1 MIATS
6 SSAPTVS
13 RWGRRL
19 RWAAAA
25 AALAGIDLAVKAWA
39 QSALDGSPIEAGP
52 VDLRLAFN
60 PGAAFSI
67 AADAPSWVMLSIT
80 TLITTAVA
88 VGGWVVA
95 PRANLFTR
103 VALAAIL
110 GGAAANV
117 IDRAPDGLVTDYL
130 HTGWWPTFNLADT
143 FIVLGA
149 IALIITTLFGNSD
162 EREQLSPDHHT
173 DNRD

>member
-1 MIATS
+1 MTATA

-19 RWAAAA
+19 RWVAAA
-25 AALAGIDLAVKAWA
+25 AALAGIDLTLKAWA
-39 QSALDGSPIEAGP
+39 QTTLAGAPIEAGP
-52 VDLRLAFN
+52 VDLKLAFN

-67 AADAPSWVMLSIT
+67 AADAPSWVMLTLT
-80 TLITTAVA
+80 TVITTAVA
-88 VGGWVVA
+88 VGGWV
-95 PRANLFTR
+95 

-117 IDRAPDGLVTDYL
+117 IDRAPDGVVTDYL

-149 IALIITTLFGNSD
+149 TALIIATLIGNSD
-162 EREQLSPDHHT
+162 EREPLSPEHHA
-173 DNRD
+173 DDRD